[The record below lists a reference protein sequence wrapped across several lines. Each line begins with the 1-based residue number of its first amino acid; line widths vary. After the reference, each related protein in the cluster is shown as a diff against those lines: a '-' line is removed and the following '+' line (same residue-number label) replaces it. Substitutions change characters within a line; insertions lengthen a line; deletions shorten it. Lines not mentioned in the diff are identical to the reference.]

1 MEIFNGTELFV
12 DKRHLELDSSCF
24 PNFLGTALVLE
35 GDKPLFISKQWLTNA
50 LAATETMNSS
60 FELDLEVFYS
70 FLAFCVVHV
79 KVNFNFLTW
88 RESLFL

>member
-1 MEIFNGTELFV
+1 
-12 DKRHLELDSSCF
+12 
-24 PNFLGTALVLE
+24 
-35 GDKPLFISKQWLTNA
+35 
-50 LAATETMNSS
+50 MNSS